1 MDDIIKPNISNNQGR
16 YPLGMSSFS
25 QKEREQFG
33 QNLRLAMACI
43 QSPTNAN
50 TSPNESVSTETS
62 IRQQLKAVSQEIS
75 SQHADLL
82 ALLIKFDD
90 VQGWKSSGA
99 SHCAAWMNFEIGI
112 SLKLSWE
119 YLRVGRKIQRQ
130 IQLLSAPHL
139 SGR

>member
-1 MDDIIKPNISNNQGR
+1 
-16 YPLGMSSFS
+16 
-25 QKEREQFG
+25 
-33 QNLRLAMACI
+33 MAR
-43 QSPTNAN
+43 SRHFT
-50 TSPNESVSTETS
+50 TM
-62 IRQQLKAVSQEIS
+62 LMS

-82 ALLIKFDD
+82 ELLIKFDD
-90 VQGWKSSGA
+90 CQGWKTSGS
-99 SHCAAWMNFEIGI
+99 SHCAAWMNLEIGI